1 MHNDEAASRSASSS
15 DFESGAGSE
24 DSESGAQTPD
34 IPTPAESES
43 HSVVRGPPAEEDDA
57 QAAQAEDDIVV
68 HARAY
73 QVEMFEESLKRN
85 IIVAVSGER

>member
-1 MHNDEAASRSASSS
+1 M
-15 DFESGAGSE
+15 
-24 DSESGAQTPD
+24 
-34 IPTPAESES
+34 
-43 HSVVRGPPAEEDDA
+43 RGPPAEEDDA

>member
-24 DSESGAQTPD
+24 DSESGTQTPD

-43 HSVVRGPPAEEDDA
+43 HSVVRSPPAEEDDA
-57 QAAQAEDDIVV
+57 QAGQAEDDIVV

-85 IIVAVSGER
+85 IIVAVSRER

>member
-34 IPTPAESES
+34 IPTPAESEP
-43 HSVVRGPPAEEDDA
+43 HSVVRSPPTEEDDA
-57 QAAQAEDDIVV
+57 QAGQAGDDIVV

-85 IIVAVSGER
+85 IIVAVSRER